1 MPQDYRKKLF
11 DEYLETSY
19 KHGNILTPEQ
29 FQMASEA
36 YDIDYQGIMPQNT
49 DAVILDFGCG
59 VGDFLYHLKQK
70 GYSNFYGVDI
80 SPSQVEYCRKHI
92 TDRVETVNG
101 MDFLKDK
108 QDRYDLITAHDV
120 LEHIPKAEIFQF
132 LSAIF
137 QALKNNG
144 ILILRVPNMSNPFGL
159 DARYN
164 DLTHENGF
172 TSKSLGQALESAGFK
187 EIQILPARKIPI
199 RSIRNFFRMV
209 LVKMLHAVL
218 RFCFYI
224 QDYTVPSNLD
234 KNLVVVAKKHV

>member
-19 KHGNILTPEQ
+19 KKGNILTPKQ

-36 YDIDYQGIMPQNT
+36 FSIDYEGIMPADT
-49 DAVILDFGCG
+49 EAVILDFGCG
-59 VGDFLYHLKQK
+59 AGDFLYHLKHK
-70 GYSNFYGVDI
+70 GYRHFYGVDI
-80 SPSQVEYCRKHI
+80 SAQQVEYCRQHI
-92 TDRVETVNG
+92 TDRVETVDG

-108 QDRYDLITAHDV
+108 QGRYDLITAHDV
-120 LEHIPKAEIFQF
+120 LEHVPKEEIFKF
-132 LSAIF
+132 LDLSL

-144 ILILRVPNMSNPFGL
+144 TLVLRVPNMSNPFGL

-172 TSKSLGQALESAGFK
+172 TSKSLEQALATAGFK
-187 EIQILPARKIPI
+187 DIRILGPRKIPL
-199 RSIRNFFRMV
+199 RSLRTFFRRI
-209 LVKMLHAVL
+209 LVKMLHAAL

-224 QDYTVPSNLD
+224 QDYTVPENLD
-234 KNLVVVAKKHV
+234 KNLVVVAKKI